1 MACHE
6 RGIDYQHCMEVVFNT
21 GGIADIFDYYTLFQY
36 SGLAILLLF
45 GAWVLGNV
53 YDAFSARN
61 LSFAYAAKAVARI
74 LVLVSFGMYL
84 MTGG

>member
-21 GGIADIFDYYTLFQY
+21 GGMSDVVDYYTLFQY

-45 GAWVLGNV
+45 GAWVLGNI
-53 YDAFSARN
+53 YDAFSARK
-61 LSFAYAAKAVARI
+61 LSFAFAIKAVARV